1 MLASAVA
8 STAFLPPPTAT
19 RAELFGRGARMLAAG
34 EPLRDAVK
42 SWPLPTARRAHSH
55 GLSARMMAAAA
66 RRGARIRVDAAT
78 SSGPLGRG
86 ADALFEDLFRRALET
101 EASQDFRSYEAGR
114 SHLRGDVG
122 GYSGVVGVVR
132 EFVAARGALAALAS
146 QRVLRR
152 LFPDW
157 PPRFGAEA
165 ATAPPAARPGLLWW
179 FEILFARPLP
189 AFSAKLNA
197 RVTALAGQWL
207 MGPCEVEDLSRDDAA
222 AAVVPGDGAGQQV
235 LVRRCRFLEEAKCA
249 SVCVN
254 ACKVPTQAFFND
266 DMGVPM
272 RIVPDYETLECRFK
286 FGVAP
291 LEGGDEENELRAVAC
306 FSPARPRASP
316 RSHDSWACHTMGE
329 RLPAATASRIGPRKF
344 SP

>member
-1 MLASAVA
+1 MLAGAVA
-8 STAFLPPPTAT
+8 SSAFLPLPTAT
-19 RAELFGRGARMLAAG
+19 RA
-34 EPLRDAVK
+34 
-42 SWPLPTARRAHSH
+42 SSH
-55 GLSARMMAAAA
+55 GRSARMMAAWPPP
-66 RRGARIRVDAAT
+66 DAAPEYEWDATT

-101 EASQDFRSYEAGR
+101 EASQDFRSYDDGR
-114 SHLRGDVG
+114 SRLRGDVG

-132 EFVAARGALAALAS
+132 ELVAARGALAALAS

-207 MGPCEVEDLSRDDAA
+207 MGPCEVEDLSGDDAA

-266 DMGVPM
+266 DMGGAQ
-272 RIVPDYETLECRFK
+272 ILAQ
-286 FGVAP
+286 FGRNSGAT
-291 LEGGDEENELRAVAC
+291 RAQ
-306 FSPARPRASP
+306 F
-316 RSHDSWACHTMGE
+316 
-329 RLPAATASRIGPRKF
+329 L
-344 SP
+344 

>member
-1 MLASAVA
+1 MLASAGA
-8 STAFLPPPTAT
+8 SSAFLPLPTAT
-19 RAELFGRGARMLAAG
+19 RAELHGRGARMLAAG
-34 EPLRDAVK
+34 EPPPTAVK

-55 GLSARMMAAAA
+55 GLSARMMAAWPPPDAA
-66 RRGARIRVDAAT
+66 PEYEWDAAT

-101 EASQDFRSYEAGR
+101 EASQDFRSYDDGR
-114 SHLRGDVG
+114 SRLRGDVG

-132 EFVAARGALAALAS
+132 ELVAARGALAALAS

-222 AAVVPGDGAGQQV
+222 AAVVPGDGARQQV

-266 DMGVPM
+266 DMGGAQ
-272 RIVPDYETLECRFK
+272 ILAQ
-286 FGVAP
+286 FGRNSGAT
-291 LEGGDEENELRAVAC
+291 RAQ
-306 FSPARPRASP
+306 F
-316 RSHDSWACHTMGE
+316 
-329 RLPAATASRIGPRKF
+329 L
-344 SP
+344 